1 MSIRACVPGALL
13 VLALLPAP
21 AAAQGADAQAPVR
34 QVIVPAG
41 ATPNPN
47 LSPGVRSRNVLYVS
61 GQLPAA
67 GAGADIRSQTL
78 SALTSIKTI
87 VEAGGSTM
95 ANVVKCTVF
104 LTDIA
109 DYAAMNDA
117 YRPYFPEPRPAR
129 STFQIVSLAGASSK
143 VEIEC
148 IAVVPER

>member
-1 MSIRACVPGALL
+1 MIRSRLPVLFAL
-13 VLALLPAP
+13 VLLALPAH
-21 AAAQGADAQAPVR
+21 AAAQAPLKQLV
-34 QVIVPAG
+34 VPAG
-41 ATPNPN
+41 GNVGQNFSPAIRTGNLLFVTGQVGQGDDVAAQTRATLERIN
-47 LSPGVRSRNVLYVS
+47 
-61 GQLPAA
+61 
-67 GAGADIRSQTL
+67 
-78 SALTSIKTI
+78 AL

-129 STFQIVSLAGASSK
+129 STFQIVSLAGPTSK

-148 IAVVPER
+148 IAVVPQ

>member
-1 MSIRACVPGALL
+1 MSRSYLTALVAL
-13 VLALLPAP
+13 TLLALPGRVS
-21 AAAQGADAQAPVR
+21 AQEPLKELV
-34 QVIVPAG
+34 VPAG
-41 ATPNPN
+41 GNVGQN
-47 LSPGVRSRNVLYVS
+47 FSPGIRTGNLLFVT
-61 GQLPAA
+61 GQV
-67 GAGADIRSQTL
+67 GAGDDVAAQTRATL
-78 SALTSIKTI
+78 ERVKAI
-87 VEAGGSTM
+87 VEAGGATM